1 MLHPLRIVVAGLC
14 YIGFAVMGIVM
25 GWILVPLASIGARTE
40 MERVRRAQWTLSR
53 CSRFWIRFMT
63 VGGLLR
69 LRRGALP
76 LPLEPGHPA
85 IVVAN
90 HPSLLDI
97 FMIVA
102 TTPGVTFVAKASWC
116 DSWLT
121 GRLLRAGRHIRGPDE
136 GREPVPGET
145 AVLDRIVQQLADGY
159 PVMLFPEGTRS
170 PKGGGLRKFRA
181 GAFEA
186 ALRAG
191 VPLWSLLVRC
201 DPPALAKGQ
210 PWWDIPK
217 VRAEFSVDVLEIRVP
232 TREADG
238 SGRALARATRARY
251 ARALGL
257 PVEESTASSL
267 PMGSASAR

>member
-1 MLHPLRIVVAGLC
+1 MLHPLRIVVAGVC
-14 YIGFAVMGIVM
+14 YIGFAVMGMVM
-25 GWILVPLASIGARTE
+25 GWILVPLASIGAKTE

-53 CSRFWIRFMT
+53 MSRFWIWFMM

-76 LPLEPGHPA
+76 RPLEPGHPA

-102 TTPGVTFVAKASWC
+102 TVPGVTFVAKASWC

-121 GRLLRAGRHIRGPDE
+121 GKLLRAGRHIRGPDE
-136 GREPVPGET
+136 GKEARPGET
-145 AVLDRIVQQLADGY
+145 AVFDRIVQQLADGY

-186 ALRAG
+186 AIRAK
-191 VPLWSLLVRC
+191 VPLVSLLVRC

-210 PWWDIPK
+210 PWWDIPR
-217 VRAEFSVDVLEIRVP
+217 VRAEFSVEVLEIREP
-232 TREADG
+232 TRESDG
-238 SGRALARATRARY
+238 TGRELARATRTRY

-257 PVEESTASSL
+257 PAEELPSSV
-267 PMGSASAR
+267 PIGSASA

>member
-1 MLHPLRIVVAGLC
+1 VLHPLRIVVTGLC
-14 YIGFAVMGIVM
+14 YIGFAVMGVIM
-25 GWILVPLASIGARTE
+25 GWILVPLASIGAKTE
-40 MERVRRAQWTLSR
+40 MERVKRAQWTLSR
-53 CSRFWIRFMT
+53 MSRFWIWFMKT
-63 VGGLLR
+63 GGLLQ

-76 LPLEPGHPA
+76 RPLEPGHPA

-102 TTPGVTFVAKASWC
+102 TTPGITFVAKASWY
-116 DSWLT
+116 DSLLT

-136 GREPVPGET
+136 GKEPVLGET
-145 AVLDRIVQQLADGY
+145 AVFDRILAQLADGY

-186 ALRAG
+186 AIRAN
-191 VPLWSLLVRC
+191 VPLFSLLVRC

-210 PWWDIPK
+210 PWWDIPRDR
-217 VRAEFSVDVLEIRVP
+217 VEFSVEVLEVREP

-238 SGRALARATRARY
+238 SGRELARATRGRY
-251 ARALGL
+251 AGALGL
-257 PVEESTASSL
+257 AADATPSSV
-267 PMGSASAR
+267 PMGSESAR